1 MWTYNQSPRTDELY
15 HHGVLGQKWGVR
27 RYQNADGSLTAQG
40 KKRYGSKETSVKTSS
55 SKKTAAKSEHKG
67 LSDGQKKA
75 IKIGAAATAVALAT
89 VGTVYLAKTGKLN
102 VLAKIGKQATH
113 NALEIVKKSKI
124 SSIPNSVLSKA
135 KTVLSKTTRGKLHNM
150 PEVDL
155 DNLIKRLGNEKKA
168 FDLISEVEH
177 PVKSR
182 MRKVAIKTGETAA
195 TGAALYLTGS
205 LIDKE
210 IDKKQLA
217 KYIRQGG
224 VKKK

>member
-40 KKRYGSKETSVKTSS
+40 KKRYGSKEVSVKSSS
-55 SKKTAAKSEHKG
+55 SKKTTKSEHKG

-89 VGTVYLAKTGKLN
+89 VGTVYLAKTGRLN

-113 NALEIVKKSKI
+113 NALNSIKKSKI
-124 SSIPNSVLSKA
+124 SSIPKSVLSKA
-135 KTVLSKTTRGKLHNM
+135 KTVLSKTTRGKLHNIS
-150 PEVDL
+150 EVDL

-182 MRKVAIKTGETAA
+182 MKKVAIKTGETAA

-217 KYIRQGG
+217 KYVRQGG